1 MKRLFATICA
11 LGLMGI
17 MLRAGLRGPAST
29 APAVPDL
36 GRYNAADR
44 PRAELSGVTD
54 RIEAWLDCARRGDVS
69 GYLASCLGP
78 LRSRLERQADEVGR
92 VAFAEDLRRTAGV
105 RKSHAL
111 FEPEPD
117 AESSDGARIVVES
130 TFADRIERQTCL
142 LSRQGSTWLI
152 RDVETAKDRLPPKP
166 LGSLASFEEPE
177 GVPVPVS
184 PREVGRENASMPQ
197 P

>member
-1 MKRLFATICA
+1 MRSAARHSPRSCA
-11 LGLMGI
+11 ERPGSA
-17 MLRAGLRGPAST
+17 RAMP
-29 APAVPDL
+29 
-36 GRYNAADR
+36 
-44 PRAELSGVTD
+44 
-54 RIEAWLDCARRGDVS
+54 
-69 GYLASCLGP
+69 
-78 LRSRLERQADEVGR
+78 
-92 VAFAEDLRRTAGV
+92 
-105 RKSHAL
+105 L

-130 TFADRIERQTCL
+130 TFADRIERQTCR

-184 PREVGRENASMPQ
+184 PREVPREDASLPQ